1 MANKLDDTVKMTDM
15 ILSILTKS
23 VKFLFSIDFAIGILF
38 LNQHLQWIE
47 ISKNEIVNTYIK
59 DFAGL
64 GFCLITLYLLGLALF
79 GIGNYIINK
88 IKYHFYNKQEEKD
101 QKSTVTYNQ
110 RNTENIRSKIK
121 KYLEELPQK
130 EIAIIRE
137 FGFQKQDLIA
147 VDYLNPNVVSL
158 IQKQI
163 IEQVTTTGEQICH
176 MIVIKV
182 QLSAFA
188 KEIIYEDISKYFRLK
203 NNPTSTEKQ
212 QVMQE
217 RPEFVKQ
224 IESVNNMW
232 NMAFSGFQ
240 GL

>member
-1 MANKLDDTVKMTDM
+1 MANKLDDTVKLTDM

-38 LNQHLQWIE
+38 LNQHFQWIE

-64 GFCLITLYLLGLALF
+64 GFCLITLYLLGLVLF

-110 RNTENIRSKIK
+110 KNTENIRLKIK
-121 KYLEELPQK
+121 KYLEELPPK

-137 FGFQKQDLIA
+137 FGFQKQDVIA

-203 NNPTSTEKQ
+203 NHPTSTEKQ